1 MLQFRVLALTATPGG
16 DAKVTF
22 ISVVSYRTCILRLTF
37 MLFVFSFL
45 LHFLQSVQSVVSNL
59 LISHIELRSDESPD
73 IRAYSHQRS
82 VEKVVVP
89 LGEILSAHQA
99 RYLQV
104 GTIQVA
110 PCNLKI
116 LFGPR
121 KLISPSEFKEYS
133 NHSDL

>member
-1 MLQFRVLALTATPGG
+1 M
-16 DAKVTF
+16 
-22 ISVVSYRTCILRLTF
+22 
-37 MLFVFSFL
+37 
-45 LHFLQSVQSVVSNL
+45 SNL

-89 LGEILSAHQA
+89 LGEILTAHQA
-99 RYLQV
+99 RYLKV

-110 PCNLKI
+110 PCYLKI

-121 KLISPSEFKEYS
+121 KLNPPSEFKGY
-133 NHSDL
+133 